1 MHPLRGP
8 NIDELGVRF
17 PAMSDAYDLELRRLA
32 HKAWRKRS
40 LDGQKEKLR
49 EGVYAFVSGPR
60 RAKLQYELF
69 GRRTATADA
78 LCTSYETRAECRM
91 LRAMGADVVGMSTV
105 PEIIVARHCGMK
117 VLAMSVVTNMSVLEP
132 APRGDD
138 VLVAASTEKELG
150 QVMQQGR
157 ASHDEVIAVGRE
169 ATRYLQVPPAPPLRS
184 RHGGC

>member
-49 EGVYAFVSGPR
+49 EGVYAFVSGP
-60 RAKLQYELF
+60 
-69 GRRTATADA
+69 
-78 LCTSYETRAECRM
+78 SYETRAECRM